1 MDFVSRG
8 VFVRARQRAQGEKSP
23 ERQKASGR
31 LRAAAAVML
40 MLFTTMPP
48 QVFAQDKAGTPTQPK
63 EKSASNLPQAP
74 QPEPTSPLYLRP
86 SIRNFSQPFVPWYG
100 NPLKRYLPTD
110 IAKADFAN
118 PVKLTDLV
126 KDGKI
131 YLSLSDAL
139 ALAIEDNYDIAIA
152 RYNLDIADTDIL
164 RTRNG
169 SQPLGAPSG
178 LVTNTLGG
186 SVSTLATGGGPGGT
200 SVGSG
205 GAGSGVSGLSLTT
218 AGAGPAPE
226 NLEPTVASTIQFERA
241 FQPQV
246 NTLFSGGKPVLNTNT
261 NTYDLTFDKGFVT
274 GTSLAVSLD
283 NLRITTNNPFT
294 TYSPELSSTFRAT
307 VTQHLLQGAGIW
319 VNKRFMYQAL
329 NDRRITDASFRQ
341 QILYTVNQVE
351 NIYWG
356 LVQDY
361 EDVQAKQRALGL
373 SSQLLSDDQRQLQI
387 GTMAPLDV
395 VNAQS
400 KVASDKQALISSE
413 NSLNYQQQI
422 MKQAIARNLNDPVLS
437 TAPVIPTDRVSL
449 EALPEE
455 SEPVESLVQ
464 EAFKQRPELEEAVLT
479 LRNDEITL
487 RGARNA
493 LLPTLDAYAFYG
505 SSALGGAQSPNALD
519 FFNGKTYPPGTF
531 PTVGYGTV
539 AGRLF
544 NSSAPDKGLGF
555 TLNIPLTNRTA
566 QSTQARS
573 LMEYRQAELRLEQLY
588 TQIRMQVVNQKYAL
602 TNDRAA
608 VQAAQAAADYDQQ
621 SLNDEI
627 KKLHL
632 GASTESSV
640 MQQQSDLA
648 TAQYN
653 LIVAHAQYAKDRASL
668 YQILASTLH
677 EYGINLN
684 DAATGNIST
693 APAISG
699 VQAAPPG
706 NEPSMQTP
714 PTSNVPVTPNATPNP
729 NETPSPNPN
738 APPSESPNGASPA
751 NPNAPPAENPNG
763 APPAN
768 PNAPPANPN
777 GSPQ

>member
-1 MDFVSRG
+1 MDFLSSGALVRAQDSAPG
-8 VFVRARQRAQGEKSP
+8 EVRARSGKAQRPGA
-23 ERQKASGR
+23 GR

-40 MLFTTMPP
+40 TLAATLPP
-48 QVFAQDKAGTPTQPK
+48 QGLGQAGTPATPK
-63 EKSASNLPQAP
+63 EKAASKLPPAP
-74 QPEPTSPLYLRP
+74 QPEAAGPLYLRP
-86 SIRNFSQPFVPWYG
+86 SMRNFSQPVVPWYG
-100 NPLKRYLPTD
+100 NPIKRYTAID

-118 PVKLTDLV
+118 PVRLTDLV

-139 ALAIEDNYDIAIA
+139 ALAIQDNYDIAIA

-169 SQPLGAPSG
+169 SAPLGAPSG
-178 LVTNTLGG
+178 VVTGTQGGAVTTL
-186 SVSTLATGGGPGGT
+186 TTGGGPGGT
-200 SVGSG
+200 SGGSG
-205 GAGSGVSGLSLTT
+205 GAGSGVSGLTLTT

-226 NLEPTVASTIQFERA
+226 NLEPTVGSTVQFERA
-241 FQPQV
+241 FAPQANV
-246 NTLFSGGKPVLNTNT
+246 LFSGGKPVLNTNT
-261 NTYDLTFDKGFVT
+261 NTYDITFNKGFVT

-294 TYSPELSSTFRAT
+294 TYSPELSSTFRAM

-319 VNKRFMYQAL
+319 VNKRYMYQAL
-329 NDRRITDASFRQ
+329 NDRRITDAGFRQ

-351 NIYWG
+351 TIYWG
-356 LVQDY
+356 LVEDY
-361 EDVQAKQRALGL
+361 EDVQAKQRALDL
-373 SSQLLSDDQRQLQI
+373 SNQLLSDDRKQLQI

-400 KVASDKQALISSE
+400 SVANNQQALISSE
-413 NSLNYQQQI
+413 NALNYQQQI

-449 EALPEE
+449 QPLPEE
-455 SEPVESLVQ
+455 TEPVEALVQ

-493 LLPTLDAYAFYG
+493 LLPALDIYGFYG

-519 FFNGKTYPPGTF
+519 FFTGKIYPPGTF
-531 PTVGYGTV
+531 PSIGYGTV

-555 TLNIPLTNRTA
+555 SLSIPLTNRTA
-566 QSTQARS
+566 QATQARS

-588 TQIRMQVVNQKYAL
+588 TQIRMQVVNAKYAL

-608 VQAAQAAADYDQQ
+608 VQAAQAAANYGQQ

-632 GASTESSV
+632 GASTESNV
-640 MQQQSDLA
+640 MQQQSNLA

-668 YQILASTLH
+668 YQILASTLQ

-684 DAATGNIST
+684 QAATGNISA
-693 APAISG
+693 APAVPG
-699 VQAAPPG
+699 VQAVPPG
-706 NEPSMQTP
+706 KEPSMQPPATP
-714 PTSNVPVTPNATPNP
+714 NTPVTPNATPA
-729 NETPSPNPN
+729 PNPN
-738 APPSESPNGASPA
+738 AP
-751 NPNAPPAENPNG
+751 
-763 APPAN
+763 PPAN
-768 PNAPPANPN
+768 PNAPP
-777 GSPQ
+777 Q

>member
-1 MDFVSRG
+1 MDFERRDVC
-8 VFVRARQRAQGEKSP
+8 VRAQQRAQDDCEAAENNPKRRKGT
-23 ERQKASGR
+23 GR
-31 LRAAAAVML
+31 LRAVAAVML
-40 MLFTTMPP
+40 AIASTLPP
-48 QVFAQDKAGTPTQPK
+48 AFAQQAGTPAAPKAPAASK
-63 EKSASNLPQAP
+63 EKAASNLPAA
-74 QPEPTSPLYLRP
+74 PEPEATEPFSLRP
-86 SIRNFSQPFVPWYG
+86 SMRDFSHQFVPWYG
-100 NPLKRYLPTD
+100 NPIRRYIATN

-118 PVKLTDLV
+118 PVRLTDLV

-169 SQPLGAPSG
+169 STPLGAPSG
-178 LVTNTLGG
+178 LVTGTLGG
-186 SVSTLATGGGPGGT
+186 SVSTLSTGGGPGGT
-200 SVGSG
+200 TVGSG
-205 GAGSGVSGLSLTT
+205 GAGSGAQGLTLTT
-218 AGAGPAPE
+218 AGAGPVPE
-226 NLEPTVASTIQFERA
+226 NLEPTVGGTIQFERA
-241 FQPQV
+241 TQPQV
-246 NTLFSGGKPVLNTNT
+246 NTLFSNGKKIIDTNT
-261 NTYDLTFDKGFVT
+261 NQYNFTFNKGFITGTALTFAYNN
-274 GTSLAVSLD
+274 S
-283 NLRITTNNPFT
+283 RITTGQPFT
-294 TYSPELSSTFRAT
+294 VYSPELSSNFRAT
-307 VTQHLLQGAGIW
+307 MTQHLLQGAGIW
-319 VNKRFMYQAL
+319 VNKRYMYQAL
-329 NDRRITDASFRQ
+329 NDRRITDAGFRQ

-351 NIYWG
+351 TIYWG

-361 EDVQAKQRALGL
+361 EDVQAKQRALDL
-373 SSQLLSDDQRQLQI
+373 STQLLNDDRRQLQV

-400 KVASDKQALISSE
+400 KVASDKQALISAE
-413 NSLNYQQQI
+413 NGLNYQQQI

-449 EALPEE
+449 QVIPEE

-464 EAFKQRPELEEAVLT
+464 EAFKQRPELEQAVLT

-493 LLPTLDAYAFYG
+493 LLPTLDVYGFYG
-505 SSALGGAQSPNALD
+505 GTALGGSQGPNCLSGS
-519 FFNGKTYPPGTF
+519 FSTGLGPCPPGEFPTIGYSSVLHNMFNG
-531 PTVGYGTV
+531 
-539 AGRLF
+539 
-544 NSSAPDKGLGF
+544 SAPDRGVGF
-555 TLNIPLTNRTA
+555 TLNVPLTNRTA
-566 QSTQARS
+566 QATQARS

-608 VQAAQAAADYDQQ
+608 VQAAQAAANYDQQ

-632 GASTESSV
+632 GASTESNV
-640 MQQQSDLA
+640 MQQQSNLA

-653 LIVAHAQYAKDRASL
+653 LIVAHAQYAKDRSTL

-684 DAATGNIST
+684 EAATGNISA
-693 APAISG
+693 APVVRG
-699 VQAAPPG
+699 VQPAPPG

-714 PTSNVPVTPNATPNP
+714 PTPNVPENPNAA
-729 NETPSPNPN
+729 PSPNPN
-738 APPSESPNGASPA
+738 P
-751 NPNAPPAENPNG
+751 
-763 APPAN
+763 PPAN

-777 GSPQ
+777 GPTPQ

>member
-1 MDFVSRG
+1 MDFESRG
-8 VFVRARQRAQGEKSP
+8 VFLRARERAQGEWGKAEGSL
-23 ERQKASGR
+23 ERRKGSGR
-31 LRAAAAVML
+31 LRAAASVLLTLLATV
-40 MLFTTMPP
+40 PAP
-48 QVFAQDKAGTPTQPK
+48 GFAQQPAGTPARSK
-63 EKSASNLPQAP
+63 EKAASNLPPAP
-74 QPEPTSPLYLRP
+74 EPEPTEPFYLRP

-100 NPLKRYLPTD
+100 NLIKRYLATSV
-110 IAKADFAN
+110 AKADFAN
-118 PVKLTDLV
+118 PVRLTDLV

-139 ALAIEDNYDIAIA
+139 ALALEDNYDIAIA

-169 SQPLGAPSG
+169 STPLGAPSG
-178 LVTNTLGG
+178 LVTGTLSGGGG
-186 SVSTLATGGGPGGT
+186 SISTLATGGGPGGT
-200 SVGSG
+200 TVGSG
-205 GAGSGVSGLSLTT
+205 GAGSGAQGLTLTT
-218 AGAGPAPE
+218 SGAGPAPE
-226 NLEPTVASTIQFERA
+226 NLEPTVGATIQFERA
-241 FQPQV
+241 QVPQV
-246 NTLFSGGKPVLNTNT
+246 NTLFSGGKTALNSNTNQY
-261 NTYDLTFDKGFVT
+261 NFNFAKGFIT
-274 GTSLAVSLD
+274 GTSLAVVLNNS
-283 NLRITTNNPFT
+283 RITTDNPFT
-294 TYSPELSSTFRAT
+294 VYSPELSSVFKAT

-319 VNKRFMYQAL
+319 VNKRYMYQAL
-329 NDRRITDASFRQ
+329 NDRRITDAGFRQ
-341 QILYTVNQVE
+341 QIMYTVNQVE

-361 EDVQAKQRALGL
+361 EDVLAKQRALDL
-373 SSQLLSDDQRQLQI
+373 STQLLSDDQRQLQV

-395 VNAQS
+395 VNAQA

-413 NSLNYQQQI
+413 NGLNYQQQI

-437 TAPVIPTDRVSL
+437 AAPVIPTDRVSL
-449 EALPEE
+449 QVIPEE

-464 EAFKQRPELEEAVLT
+464 EAFKQRPELEQAVLT

-493 LLPTLDAYAFYG
+493 LLPTLDIYGFYG
-505 SSALGGAQSPNALD
+505 SSALGGAQSPSALD

-539 AGRLF
+539 AGHLF
-544 NSSAPDKGLGF
+544 NSSAPDKGMGF
-555 TLNIPLTNRTA
+555 TLNIPLSNRTA
-566 QSTQARS
+566 QATQARS

-588 TQIRMQVVNQKYAL
+588 TQVRMQVENQKYAL

-608 VQAAQAAADYDQQ
+608 VQAAQAAADYSQQ

-632 GASTESSV
+632 GASTESNV
-640 MQQQSDLA
+640 MQQQSNLA
-648 TAQYN
+648 SAQYN

-684 DAATGNIST
+684 EAATGNISA
-693 APAISG
+693 APVVRG

-706 NEPSMQTP
+706 AEPSMQTP
-714 PTSNVPVTPNATPNP
+714 PTSNVP
-729 NETPSPNPN
+729 ENPN
-738 APPSESPNGASPA
+738 AAPSAIPNPQPPAD
-751 NPNAPPAENPNG
+751 PNAP
-763 APPAN
+763 PPAN
-768 PNAPPANPN
+768 PNPPPPANPN
-777 GSPQ
+777 PPPSNPNGPAPQ